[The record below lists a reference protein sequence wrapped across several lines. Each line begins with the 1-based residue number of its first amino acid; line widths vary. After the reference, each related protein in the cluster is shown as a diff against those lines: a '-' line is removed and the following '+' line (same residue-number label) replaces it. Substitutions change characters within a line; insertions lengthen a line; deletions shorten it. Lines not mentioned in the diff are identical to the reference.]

1 MLLRYRGQHKLR
13 SRAAVAKNPNRKDR
27 KGKDR
32 KGEAATETSELGTTK
47 SLDLLRASA
56 ESWYDGVYVNI
67 RRRYSGGLTLLAN
80 YTRSKDLS
88 NAPDFRSPM
97 FESSVPQNNDLAAEK
112 GPACDVRHR
121 FALSASSR
129 QILNHKDSEE
139 EPQRAQR
146 AQRFP
151 ESEKWHV

>member
-13 SRAAVAKNPNRKDR
+13 SRAAVEKNPNRKDR

-67 RRRYSGGLTLLAN
+67 RRRYSAGLILLAN
-80 YTRSKDLS
+80 YTWSKDLS

-97 FESSVPQNNDLAAEK
+97 FESSVPQNNNDLAAEAAEK
-112 GPACDVRHR
+112 GPACDVRHCWCV
-121 FALSASSR
+121 LSAKTGICPPSTGA
-129 QILNHKDSEE
+129 D
-139 EPQRAQR
+139 
-146 AQRFP
+146 RFP
-151 ESEKWHV
+151 FYDFSVRSYC